1 MSKQPENPI
10 VLSASDM
17 YAQLKGKIMDGSIS
31 LEETK
36 QLYNEFNKITPAQD
50 GAKAIEAINKD
61 LHQEISSEKFHS
73 FASKLVEVEKQIVTE
88 ANPIKDTASP
98 EQRKAGM
105 QKRCAE
111 YIRNTSLAKN
121 VVLYECTKNGFAK
134 DISESLLKG
143 DKEGTK
149 KHLANLKIPDYLQ
162 EHYSS
167 ITQFYKENGNEKGA
181 MTNLVF
187 HVVNTSV
194 TQYGKAT
201 IQPGPEYN
209 NFVISLNAV
218 SKEVYSTK
226 IPGSYNKLGAQIP
239 GYTAETV
246 PAKVEII
253 AKPAPEKSTP
263 TFMERVGSAISSFVN
278 KIKGLVGIKEKPATP
293 APVGQ
298 NIHTVNVNTLHS
310 WLNENKVIILDVRE
324 PYEYNEG
331 HINGAINI
339 PLSTILVEIDQIKD
353 IQGKKIVLQCRVGGR
368 SMRACQLLQAEGL
381 EQDVWNLEGGIEAWK
396 EAGYKVQT

>member
-1 MSKQPENPI
+1 MSKQSENPI
-10 VLSASDM
+10 VLNLPDM
-17 YAQLKGKIMDGSIS
+17 YTQLRGKIIDGSIS
-31 LEETK
+31 LEETN
-36 QLYNEFNKITPAQD
+36 QLYNEFAKITPAEAR
-50 GAKAIEAINKD
+50 AKVIEAMNKD
-61 LHQEISSEKFHS
+61 LHTEISSEKFHS

-88 ANPIKDTASP
+88 AHPIKDTDSP

-111 YIRNTSLAKN
+111 YMRNTSLAKN
-121 VVLYECTKNGFAK
+121 VVLYECTKNEFAK
-134 DISESLLKG
+134 EISESLLKG

-187 HVVNTSV
+187 HVINTSV

-209 NFVISLNAV
+209 NFVKSLDVV
-218 SKEVYSTK
+218 SKEVYSPK
-226 IPGSYNKLGAQIP
+226 IPGSYNKLGSQIP
-239 GYTAETV
+239 GYTLETV

-263 TFMERVGSAISSFVN
+263 TFMERVGSAISSLVN
-278 KIKGLVGIKEKPATP
+278 KIKGLVGVKEKSATP
-293 APVGQ
+293 GTQ
-298 NIHTVNVNTLHS
+298 NIPTSVTTPIVPKDPKQQSVVPEKIVTTAIDGQTSRPRSNAVSEAASLRKGLKPLSAASTTTYPP
-310 WLNENKVIILDVRE
+310 NKVK
-324 PYEYNEG
+324 G
-331 HINGAINI
+331 
-339 PLSTILVEIDQIKD
+339 KD
-353 IQGKKIVLQCRVGGR
+353 SDRIR
-368 SMRACQLLQAEGL
+368 
-381 EQDVWNLEGGIEAWK
+381 
-396 EAGYKVQT
+396 

>member
-36 QLYNEFNKITPAQD
+36 QLYKEFAKITPAKAR
-50 GAKAIEAINKD
+50 AKGIEAMNKD
-61 LHQEISSEKFHS
+61 LHTAISSEKFHS
-73 FASKLVEVEKQIVTE
+73 FAVKLVEVEKQIVTE
-88 ANPIKDTASP
+88 AHPIKDTDSP

-111 YIRNTSLAKN
+111 YMRNTSLTKN
-121 VVLYECTKNGFAK
+121 VVLYECTKNEFAK
-134 DISESLLKG
+134 EISESLLKG

-149 KHLANLKIPDYLQ
+149 KNLSNLKIPDYLQ

-167 ITQFYKENGNEKGA
+167 IAQFYKENGNEKGA

-187 HVVNTSV
+187 HVINTSV

-209 NFVISLNAV
+209 NFVKSLDVV

-239 GYTAETV
+239 GYTAEVV
-246 PAKVEII
+246 PVQVEVSATPI
-253 AKPAPEKSTP
+253 PEKSKP
-263 TFMERVGSAISSFVN
+263 TFMERVGSAVTSFVN
-278 KIKGLVGIKEKPATP
+278 KIKELVGIKEKLATP

-298 NIHTVNVNTLHS
+298 NIQTSVTTPIVPRDPKQQNLAP
-310 WLNENKVIILDVRE
+310 E
-324 PYEYNEG
+324 
-331 HINGAINI
+331 
-339 PLSTILVEIDQIKD
+339 
-353 IQGKKIVLQCRVGGR
+353 KIVAKAIDRPVSRPR
-368 SMRACQLLQAEGL
+368 SNAVSEAALLGS
-381 EQDVWNLEGGIEAWK
+381 D
-396 EAGYKVQT
+396 

>member
-36 QLYNEFNKITPAQD
+36 QLYKEFAKITPAEAR
-50 GAKAIEAINKD
+50 AKGIEAMNKD
-61 LHQEISSEKFHS
+61 LHTAISSEKFHS
-73 FASKLVEVEKQIVTE
+73 FAVKLVEVEKQIVTE
-88 ANPIKDTASP
+88 AHPIKDTDSP

-111 YIRNTSLAKN
+111 YMRNTSLTKN
-121 VVLYECTKNGFAK
+121 VVLYECTKNEFAK
-134 DISESLLKG
+134 EISESLLKG

-149 KHLANLKIPDYLQ
+149 KNLSNLKIPDYLQ

-167 ITQFYKENGNEKGA
+167 IAQFYKENGNEKGA

-187 HVVNTSV
+187 HVINTSV

-209 NFVISLNAV
+209 NFVKSLDVV

-239 GYTAETV
+239 GYTAEVV
-246 PAKVEII
+246 PVQVEVSATPI
-253 AKPAPEKSTP
+253 PEKSKP
-263 TFMERVGSAISSFVN
+263 TFMERVGSAVTSFVN
-278 KIKGLVGIKEKPATP
+278 KIKELVGGKEKPATP
-293 APVGQ
+293 VTQ
-298 NIHTVNVNTLHS
+298 NIQTSVITPVIPKDPKQQSVVPEKIVTTAIGEPTSRPRSYAVSEASSLRKGLKPNLSAESTTTYPP
-310 WLNENKVIILDVRE
+310 NKVKGKSSDTSRVR
-324 PYEYNEG
+324 
-331 HINGAINI
+331 
-339 PLSTILVEIDQIKD
+339 
-353 IQGKKIVLQCRVGGR
+353 
-368 SMRACQLLQAEGL
+368 
-381 EQDVWNLEGGIEAWK
+381 
-396 EAGYKVQT
+396 

>member
-36 QLYNEFNKITPAQD
+36 QLYKEFAKITPAEAR
-50 GAKAIEAINKD
+50 AKGIEAMNKD
-61 LHQEISSEKFHS
+61 LHTAISSEKFHS
-73 FASKLVEVEKQIVTE
+73 FAVKLVEVEKQIVTE
-88 ANPIKDTASP
+88 AHPIKDTDSP

-111 YIRNTSLAKN
+111 YMRNTSLTKN
-121 VVLYECTKNGFAK
+121 VVLYECTKNEFAK
-134 DISESLLKG
+134 EISESLLKG

-149 KHLANLKIPDYLQ
+149 KNLSNLKIPDYLQ

-167 ITQFYKENGNEKGA
+167 IAQFYKENGNEKGA

-187 HVVNTSV
+187 HVINTSV

-209 NFVISLNAV
+209 NFVKSLDVV

-263 TFMERVGSAISSFVN
+263 TFMERVGSAVTSFVN
-278 KIKGLVGIKEKPATP
+278 KIKELVGIKEKLATP

-298 NIHTVNVNTLHS
+298 NIQTSVTTPIV
-310 WLNENKVIILDVRE
+310 
-324 PYEYNEG
+324 P
-331 HINGAINI
+331 
-339 PLSTILVEIDQIKD
+339 KD
-353 IQGKKIVLQCRVGGR
+353 PKQHNLAPEKIVTTGIGEPTSRPRSYAVSEASSLRKGLKPNLSAKGTTTYPPTKVKGTASNRVR
-368 SMRACQLLQAEGL
+368 
-381 EQDVWNLEGGIEAWK
+381 
-396 EAGYKVQT
+396 